1 MWRIILG
8 RRKKIYNELTTQIE
22 VRMKK
27 EVVENI
33 ELKID

>member
-8 RRKKIYNELTTQIE
+8 RKKKVYNEMATQIE

>member
-8 RRKKIYNELTTQIE
+8 RKKKVYNEITTQIE

-33 ELKID
+33 ELNIN